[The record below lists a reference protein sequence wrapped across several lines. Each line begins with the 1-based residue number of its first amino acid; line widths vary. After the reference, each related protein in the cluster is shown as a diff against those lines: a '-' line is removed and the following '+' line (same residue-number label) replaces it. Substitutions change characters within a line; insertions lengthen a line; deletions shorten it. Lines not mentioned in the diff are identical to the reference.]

1 MLHFRNNHIFFI
13 YSYIMIYYINY
24 IRGDFMNNADMNK
37 LMDMLSKMDPKEL
50 ESGIAR
56 ANQLLQ
62 SGNKE
67 EILNKIKDM

>member
-1 MLHFRNNHIFFI
+1 
-13 YSYIMIYYINY
+13 
-24 IRGDFMNNADMNK
+24 MNNADMNK